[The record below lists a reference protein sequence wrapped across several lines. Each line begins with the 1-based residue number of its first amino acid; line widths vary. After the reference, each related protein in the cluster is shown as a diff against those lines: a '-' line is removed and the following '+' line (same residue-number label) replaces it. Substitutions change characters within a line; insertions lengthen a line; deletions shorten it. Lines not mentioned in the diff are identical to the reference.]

1 MKGPWRQLLN
11 IVEQIDG
18 TPCEDLAGGPDVVID
33 LNCWLMDH
41 EELSAILADAAP
53 DLLAALEAVEWI
65 PTADP
70 NWVRC
75 EWCGIVRFKPKQS
88 LTHKPDCQRQA
99 AITKATGSM

>member
-41 EELSAILADAAP
+41 EELSARVADAAP
-53 DLLAALEAVEWI
+53 ELLAACKSALTLLQEQVEL
-65 PTADP
+65 
-70 NWVRC
+70 V
-75 EWCGIVRFKPKQS
+75 CGVGFEPP
-88 LTHKPDCQRQA
+88 PDLNVENDEIMRLQA
-99 AITKATGSM
+99 AIAKAERKET